1 MVKHCKFVLDGLL
14 VFDILWCAHCSGVQ
28 IFDIFIEAYL
38 PPASEVWE
46 GYVIT
51 RVCHS
56 VHGGWGVGSG
66 GMCVWGGIPACFA
79 GLQAHTHGGGWGEFY
94 HNIKD
99 LNRSTSNLFHSSTWP
114 QMLMVCWWTEVLFFF
129 YFIILAWIVS
139 REGAEHHTLSNWKL
153 HHEFGQI

>member
-56 VHGGWGVGSG
+56 VHGGGDVCVGWYPSMLCRSPGPHPWGRLR
-66 GMCVWGGIPACFA
+66 GI
-79 GLQAHTHGGGWGEFY
+79 
-94 HNIKD
+94 
-99 LNRSTSNLFHSSTWP
+99 
-114 QMLMVCWWTEVLFFF
+114 
-129 YFIILAWIVS
+129 
-139 REGAEHHTLSNWKL
+139 LS
-153 HHEFGQI
+153 